1 MASKPPRSRS
11 RLGSASIPGSSENST
26 SFSLDVAHVRLAS
39 LAVPQ
44 TMLSPSL
51 IVPHTMLSPDVPSV
65 IAEPQRTFEAHAL
78 ADGLMTPPVRRWLP
92 QTMERLNVGR
102 SGYLSPGFAFL

>member
-1 MASKPPRSRS
+1 MLSPARDVPQTM
-11 RLGSASIPGSSENST
+11 LSA
-26 SFSLDVAHVRLAS
+26 AK
-39 LAVPQ
+39 AVPQ
-44 TMLSPSL
+44 TMLSPARAVPHTTLSPLL

-65 IAEPQRTFEAHAL
+65 IAVPQPVLRSQAL

>member
-1 MASKPPRSRS
+1 
-11 RLGSASIPGSSENST
+11 
-26 SFSLDVAHVRLAS
+26 
-39 LAVPQ
+39 VPQ
-44 TMLSPSL
+44 TMLLRSATCVPHTMLSAPKA
-51 IVPHTMLSPDVPSV
+51 VPHTMLSPARAVPHTMLSPLLIVPHTTLSPVVPSV
-65 IAEPQRTFEAHAL
+65 SAAPQPVLRSQAL